1 MSVMPNAP
9 VTHLTP
15 PPAPTPPTPPTSS
28 LPTPRDVYALLR
40 TAPKGQAHVAPTLTP
55 APNVATAQ
63 APDTVQPPRT
73 KNATLDRIRT
83 LTSQESVT
91 KMLREPRSQETAQ
104 RLTELRSLLRQESA
118 RALQSGPDQQ
128 EATKTLSEVQQ
139 QLSLLNLQVQQKIAA
154 NEHNPE
160 LTPDRIR
167 ERTRSNDPDESYN
180 SGIQVKHD
188 IRLEE
193 ALTELRIQRSAA
205 VVNALAEIGQS
216 LKVDAHGPQ
225 PPATPPARSDSAHA
239 PAQQVYAF
247 RDTGESTLAAPREV
261 LNFAHGKDRLDV
273 SGIRARQG
281 NEPLKLVEHFSGAKG
296 EMQIHYLPGTHT
308 SVVMICGE
316 PGTPPFVLKVF
327 GEVTFSD
334 LIT

>member
-15 PPAPTPPTPPTSS
+15 PPVPTSPTSSS
-28 LPTPRDVYALLR
+28 LPTPQDIHALLR
-40 TAPKGQAHVAPTLTP
+40 TAPKGQAHVAPTTTP
-55 APNVATAQ
+55 AQ
-63 APDTVQPPRT
+63 QPRT
-73 KNATLDRIRT
+73 ANATLDRIRA
-83 LTSQESVT
+83 LTSPESVT
-91 KMLREPRSQETAQ
+91 KMLREPRSPETAQ
-104 RLTELRSLLRQESA
+104 RLTELRSLLSQAST

-128 EATKTLSEVQQ
+128 EATKTLGEVQQ
-139 QLSLLNLQVQQKIAA
+139 QLSLPNLQAQQKIAA

-180 SGIQVKHD
+180 NIIQLNQE

-193 ALTELRIQRSAA
+193 AMTKQRIQRSTP

-216 LKVDAHGPQ
+216 LKVDAYAPQ
-225 PPATPPARSDSAHA
+225 PPATPPARSDAAHA

-247 RDTGESTLAAPREV
+247 RDTGESTLAEPREV

-308 SVVMICGE
+308 SVVMISGE